1 MLLRQTITTTRGR
14 HNHLLSTTARL
25 SQRHDAARSTT
36 RAGVTAN
43 IIIINRRQNYSS
55 LLFWR
60 NSNSLISA
68 PPPAVLVAK
77 ASSCSSSLQQQQR
90 QYYGKQSNDYYK
102 STNQAAFTT
111 TAAFLTA
118 AMATAAAASSRNDDD
133 STIAFNSTQF
143 CSSNNISGKNIC
155 HCEAATTNKE
165 SQSAKLTATSSTTP
179 YNNEDDNEQD
189 NLPTYT
195 MSQVANFNGQLSP
208 SNPNKRI
215 WMSYGGLVYDV
226 TEFVANHPG
235 GSEKILMG
243 AGGAIEPYWYCEFVL
258 IDGLT

>member
-14 HNHLLSTTARL
+14 HNHLLTKTARL
-25 SQRHDAARSTT
+25 SQRRHDAARSTT

-43 IIIINRRQNYSS
+43 IIINRRQKYSS

-68 PPPAVLVAK
+68 PPPAVLAAK
-77 ASSCSSSLQQQQR
+77 ASSCSSSLQQQR
-90 QYYGKQSNDYYK
+90 QYYGNQSNDYYK

-111 TAAFLTA
+111 TAALMTA
-118 AMATAAAASSRNDDD
+118 AMATVGAATSSRNDDD

-143 CSSNNISGKNIC
+143 CSSNNISSSKNIC
-155 HCEAATTNKE
+155 HCEATAISKE

-179 YNNEDDNEQD
+179 YNINEDDED
-189 NLPTYT
+189 NLLPTYT

-243 AGGAIEPYWYCEFVL
+243 AGGAIEPYWYCEF
-258 IDGLT
+258 IY

>member
-1 MLLRQTITTTRGR
+1 
-14 HNHLLSTTARL
+14 
-25 SQRHDAARSTT
+25 
-36 RAGVTAN
+36 
-43 IIIINRRQNYSS
+43 
-55 LLFWR
+55 
-60 NSNSLISA
+60 
-68 PPPAVLVAK
+68 
-77 ASSCSSSLQQQQR
+77 
-90 QYYGKQSNDYYK
+90 
-102 STNQAAFTT
+102 
-111 TAAFLTA
+111 
-118 AMATAAAASSRNDDD
+118 MATAGAASSRNDDD

-143 CSSNNISGKNIC
+143 CSSNNISSSSKNIC

-179 YNNEDDNEQD
+179 YNNNEDDNED

-258 IDGLT
+258 MD